1 MRGFGLKQ
9 ADVSLRRRFRIT
21 ETIGADFRVDAFNI
35 FNTPNFGNPT
45 GVMTSSNF
53 GRSTAI
59 LSTGVTGGQNPQ
71 FQIGGPRSLQLGLR
85 LQF

>member
-1 MRGFGLKQ
+1 
-9 ADVSLRRRFRIT
+9 
-21 ETIGADFRVDAFNI
+21 
-35 FNTPNFGNPT
+35 
-45 GVMTSSNF
+45 MTSANF